1 MKSDSYL
8 ARKRTGANSDTLVAK
23 YAAYE
28 LYFRKYFRTS
38 YIPSYIQRCTKVRKY
53 ESTFEST
60 FESTTRDTFVRK
72 YFRTFVRKYTYNAL
86 RDVTCMCTCTTYF
99 QESVKSISVQLYQ
112 EYYCSPT
119 SLPRIWRRRFRS
131 FVYVYTPIIQ

>member
-38 YIPSYIQRCTKVRKY
+38 EVPSYNVVRKY
-53 ESTFEST
+53 ESTKVLSKVEILSYEST
-60 FESTTRDTFVRK
+60 FVLSYGSTRTTRYVMLGLRVRVRVRIQ
-72 YFRTFVRKYTYNAL
+72 RTSKKV
-86 RDVTCMCTCTTYF
+86 
-99 QESVKSISVQLYQ
+99 
-112 EYYCSPT
+112 
-119 SLPRIWRRRFRS
+119 
-131 FVYVYTPIIQ
+131 

>member
-38 YIPSYIQRCTKVRKY
+38 YIPSYVVHTTLYESTKVLSKVQLEILSY
-53 ESTFEST
+53 ESTFVLSYGST
-60 FESTTRDTFVRK
+60 RTTRYVMLRVHVHSYIRKTFGSTKIDTFVLSK
-72 YFRTFVRKYTYNAL
+72 STFVRTKVLSNVL
-86 RDVTCMCTCTTYF
+86 SKVLP
-99 QESVKSISVQLYQ
+99 EVQL
-112 EYYCSPT
+112 
-119 SLPRIWRRRFRS
+119 LP
-131 FVYVYTPIIQ
+131 

>member
-38 YIPSYIQRCTKVRKY
+38 EVPSYNVVRKY
-53 ESTFEST
+53 ESTFES
-60 FESTTRDTFVRK
+60 RDTFVRK
-72 YFRTFVRKYTYNAL
+72 YFRTFVRKYCTRTTRYVML
-86 RDVTCMCTCTTYF
+86 RVRVRI
-99 QESVKSISVQLYQ
+99 QR
-112 EYYCSPT
+112 T
-119 SLPRIWRRRFRS
+119 SKK
-131 FVYVYTPIIQ
+131 V